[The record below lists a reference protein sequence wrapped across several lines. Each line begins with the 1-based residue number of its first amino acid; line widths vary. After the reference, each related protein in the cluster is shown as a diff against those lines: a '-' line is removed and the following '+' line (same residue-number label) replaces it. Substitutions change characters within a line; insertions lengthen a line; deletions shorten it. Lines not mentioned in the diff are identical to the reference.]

1 MKAKVHTPGLSTA
14 VATCIR
20 LWVSLSLHLLAIK
33 LEEFR
38 QVHLL
43 SFNETD
49 MKIQIIEQSDRNEY
63 KAKYFWAYV
72 YLVLLIL
79 TIITVDRLSNDQ

>member
-1 MKAKVHTPGLSTA
+1 MTLLSPEFMKVMLCFTAQHAFLVKARVHTPGLSIA

-43 SFNETD
+43 SFNEID
-49 MKIQIIEQSDRNEY
+49 MKMQIIEQSDRN
-63 KAKYFWAYV
+63 KY
-72 YLVLLIL
+72 
-79 TIITVDRLSNDQ
+79 

>member
-1 MKAKVHTPGLSTA
+1 MRNEKEKKKENTIHDTYVTRICEGDVLFHSTRYIPSESQGSHTGLSIA

-38 QVHLL
+38 QMSLL
-43 SFNETD
+43 SFNEID
-49 MKIQIIEQSDRNEY
+49 MKI
-63 KAKYFWAYV
+63 
-72 YLVLLIL
+72 
-79 TIITVDRLSNDQ
+79 